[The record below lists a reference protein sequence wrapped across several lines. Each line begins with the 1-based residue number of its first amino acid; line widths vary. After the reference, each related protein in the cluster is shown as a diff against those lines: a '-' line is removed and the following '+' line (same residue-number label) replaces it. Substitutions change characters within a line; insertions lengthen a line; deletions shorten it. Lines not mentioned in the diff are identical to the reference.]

1 MLIQKIS
8 NMSAKDIPDVLV
20 DGLHMDIDE
29 ARVLEYHNTRE
40 VRNKIA
46 HGESVNLTI
55 EQVTN
60 MSKALRSLALDIDQH
75 LLRYYFISE
84 SYLD

>member
-1 MLIQKIS
+1 MNIS
-8 NMSAKDIPDVLV
+8 DSDVLKF
-20 DGLHMDIDE
+20 
-29 ARVLEYHNTRE
+29 HNVRE

-46 HGESVNLTI
+46 HGEEVNLTI

-60 MSKALRSLALDIDQH
+60 MSKDLRGLALEIDQH

-84 SYLD
+84 NYLG